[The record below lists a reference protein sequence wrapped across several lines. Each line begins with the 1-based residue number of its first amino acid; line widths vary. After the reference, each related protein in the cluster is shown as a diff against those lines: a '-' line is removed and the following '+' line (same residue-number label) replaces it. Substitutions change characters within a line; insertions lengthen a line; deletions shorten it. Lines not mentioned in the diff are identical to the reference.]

1 MLTTL
6 ATGHQTTLRL
16 AVIAFL
22 VTPPPPPIG
31 ERSIVTSVSV
41 SVCACV
47 SVCPQ
52 SYLQNYTPI
61 FTIFLV
67 LVTYGR
73 DSSSV
78 ICYVLPV
85 VMDDVIFAHKLRLLN
100 VTAHQLKRS
109 AHAALGLAIN
119 CAQ

>member
-16 AVIAFL
+16 AVRRVSSYSA
-22 VTPPPPPIG
+22 PPPIG

-52 SYLQNYTPI
+52 SYLHNYTPI
-61 FTIFLV
+61 FTIFFV

-85 VMDDVIFAHKLRLLN
+85 VMDDVIFAHKPRLLD

-109 AHAALGLAIN
+109 AHAALGLTIN